1 MSVFGFFRKRDTAA
15 NVARERLQV
24 LLSHERGIDGDPNLI
39 LQLREEIL
47 KAIGKHVEIEPDKVR
62 ISMRRGDPVSTLE
75 VEVEIPAHKA
85 IAAAA

>member
-1 MSVFGFFRKRDTAA
+1 MNVFGFFRKKESA
-15 NVARERLQV
+15 NIARERLQV
-24 LLSHERGIDGDPNLI
+24 LLSHERGVDGDPNLI

-47 KAIGKHVEIEPDKVR
+47 KAIGKHVEIEADKVR

-85 IAAAA
+85 ISVAA